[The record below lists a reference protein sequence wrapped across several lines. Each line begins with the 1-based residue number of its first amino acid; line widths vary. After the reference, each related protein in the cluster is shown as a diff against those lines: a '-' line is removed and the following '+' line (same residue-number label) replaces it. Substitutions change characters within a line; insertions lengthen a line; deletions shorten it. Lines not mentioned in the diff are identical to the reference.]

1 MLVVVLDI
9 MGQGMIIPVITTLLL
24 DSDQSFLKPATS
36 SSNRQLY
43 YGATMGV
50 VYFSWFLGAT
60 YFSRLSDFI
69 GRKQGLLIC
78 LGGALLGYVMTIVS
92 LYLASL
98 PLLILARAI
107 TGFTAG
113 NQPIAQAALVDMS
126 ADDNE
131 KGKNLGLVVVGMS
144 LGLMAGPMLGGL
156 LSDKAIVG
164 AAASMELP
172 FIVAGSLVILN
183 ILLITFTYHNVN
195 FIRQHINIR
204 VTDVFTNLL
213 DVRKRPLIV
222 RLSLVFFFSQL
233 GLNCFYVFVDNYL
246 YSQFKFDTMENSIML
261 VIFGGAMGMTGA
273 FLVAPLFARY
283 TAKKVML
290 GSCLVML
297 LGVFAFMLNPVPI
310 LSYVLMVPIVV
321 AFGVNYPQMI
331 TLFSHNVDESEQGWV
346 MGVTFALFTLGTGMI
361 SLVGGKLMGID
372 IRLPFMVSIG
382 SNAVALLLVFSFWRD
397 KAMD

>member
-24 DSDQSFLKPATS
+24 DSDQSFLKPGTS
-36 SSNRQLY
+36 SSDRQLY

-78 LGGALLGYVMTIVS
+78 LGGAFFGYVMTIVS

-156 LSDKAIVG
+156 LSDKDIVG

-172 FIVAGSLVILN
+172 FIVAGSLIILN

-213 DVRKRPLIV
+213 DVRKRPLII

-261 VIFGGAMGMTGA
+261 VIFGGAMAMTGA

-382 SNAVALLLVFSFWRD
+382 SFAVAFLLVFLFWRG